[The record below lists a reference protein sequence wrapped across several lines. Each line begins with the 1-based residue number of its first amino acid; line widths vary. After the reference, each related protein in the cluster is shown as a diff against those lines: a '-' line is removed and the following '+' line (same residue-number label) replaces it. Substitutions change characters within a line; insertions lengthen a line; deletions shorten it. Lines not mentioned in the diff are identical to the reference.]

1 MSPEARYA
9 RQMLLP
15 EIGPEGQQRLLRSA
29 VLLVGLGGLGSAVAP
44 ALAAA
49 GVGRIGLADPDTV
62 GESNLQR
69 QTLYTERQI
78 GQPKCEAARERLAAL
93 SSHTLYDLHA
103 EGITPENARRII
115 AGYDLVIDCC
125 DNFPTRYLLDD
136 VCVACGKPWV
146 HGAIGA
152 FGGMVTVFN
161 HRRAKRYAELYPD
174 REALCAREQTV
185 QGVVG
190 TVPAVVGALEASE
203 ALKILAR
210 FGEVLD
216 GRLFTIDLKTMQT
229 ELTDF

>member
-15 EIGPEGQQRLLRSA
+15 EIGPEGQQRLLCSA

-174 REALCAREQTV
+174 REALCAREQAV

>member
-1 MSPEARYA
+1 MNPEARYA
-9 RQMLLP
+9 RQILLP
-15 EIGPEGQQRLLRSA
+15 EIGAEGQQRLLRSA

-49 GVGRIGLADPDTV
+49 GVGRLGLADPDTV
-62 GESNLQR
+62 SESNLQR

-78 GQPKCEAARERLAAL
+78 GLPKCEAARERLAAL
-93 SSHTLYDLHA
+93 SSHTHFDLHA

-136 VCVACGKPWV
+136 VCAACGKPWI

-174 REALCAREQTV
+174 REALCAREQAA

-190 TVPAVVGALEASE
+190 SVPAVVGALEASE
-203 ALKILAR
+203 AFKILAR

-216 GRLFTIDLKTMQT
+216 GRLFTIDLKTMHT
-229 ELTDF
+229 ELMGF

>member
-1 MSPEARYA
+1 MNPEARYA
-9 RQMLLP
+9 RQILLP
-15 EIGPEGQQRLLRSA
+15 EIGAEGQQRLLRSA

-49 GVGRIGLADPDTV
+49 GVGRLGLADPDTV
-62 GESNLQR
+62 SESNLQR

-78 GQPKCEAARERLAAL
+78 GLPKCEAARERLAAL
-93 SSHTLYDLHA
+93 SSHTHFDLHA

-136 VCVACGKPWV
+136 VCAACGKPWI

-174 REALCAREQTV
+174 REAFCAWEQAA

-190 TVPAVVGALEASE
+190 SVPAVVGALEASE

-216 GRLFTIDLKTMQT
+216 GRLFTIDLKTMHT
-229 ELTDF
+229 ELMDF

>member
-1 MSPEARYA
+1 MNPEARYA

-15 EIGPEGQQRLLRSA
+15 EIGPEGQQRLLCSA
-29 VLLVGLGGLGSAVAP
+29 VLLVGLGGLGTAVAP

-210 FGEVLD
+210 FGEMLD

>member
-1 MSPEARYA
+1 MNPEARYA
-9 RQMLLP
+9 RQILLP
-15 EIGPEGQQRLLRSA
+15 EIGAEGQQRLLRSA
-29 VLLVGLGGLGSAVAP
+29 VLLVGLGGLGSAAAP

-49 GVGRIGLADPDTV
+49 GVGRLGLADPDTV
-62 GESNLQR
+62 SESNLQR
-69 QTLYTERQI
+69 QTLYTEQQI
-78 GQPKCEAARERLAAL
+78 GQPKCEAARQRLAAL
-93 SSHTLYDLHA
+93 SSHTLFDLHT

-115 AGYDLVIDCC
+115 ADYDLVIDCC

-136 VCVACGKPWV
+136 VCAACGKPWV

-174 REALCAREQTV
+174 REALCAREQAA

-190 TVPAVVGALEASE
+190 SVPAVVGALEASE
-203 ALKILAR
+203 ALKLLAG

-216 GRLFTIDLKTMQT
+216 GRLFTIDLKTMHT
-229 ELTDF
+229 ELMDF

>member
-1 MSPEARYA
+1 MNPEARYA
-9 RQMLLP
+9 RQILLP
-15 EIGPEGQQRLLRSA
+15 EIGAEGQQRLLRSA

-44 ALAAA
+44 ALVGA
-49 GVGRIGLADPDTV
+49 GVGRLGLADPDTV
-62 GESNLQR
+62 SESNLQR

-78 GQPKCEAARERLAAL
+78 GLPKCEAARERLAAL
-93 SSHTLYDLHA
+93 SSHTHFDLHA

-115 AGYDLVIDCC
+115 ADYDLVIDCC

-136 VCVACGKPWV
+136 ACAACGKPWI

-174 REALCAREQTV
+174 REALCAREQEV

-203 ALKILAR
+203 ALKLLAG

-216 GRLFTIDLKTMQT
+216 GRLFTIDLKTMHT
-229 ELTDF
+229 ELMDF

>member
-1 MSPEARYA
+1 MNPEARYA

-15 EIGPEGQQRLLRSA
+15 EIGPEGQQRLLCSA
-29 VLLVGLGGLGSAVAP
+29 VLLVGLGGLGSAVAS

-210 FGEVLD
+210 FGEMLD

>member
-1 MSPEARYA
+1 MNPEARYA

-15 EIGPEGQQRLLRSA
+15 EIGPEGQQRLLCSA

-210 FGEVLD
+210 FGEMLD

-229 ELTDF
+229 EITDF

>member
-1 MSPEARYA
+1 MNPETRYA
-9 RQMLLP
+9 RQILLP
-15 EIGPEGQQRLLRSA
+15 EIGPEGQQRLQRSA

-44 ALAAA
+44 ALVGA

-62 GESNLQR
+62 SESNLQR

-78 GQPKCEAARERLAAL
+78 GQPKCEAARQRLAAL
-93 SSHTLYDLHA
+93 SSHTLFDLHA
-103 EGITPENARRII
+103 KGITPENARRII
-115 AGYDLVIDCC
+115 ADYDLVIDCC

-136 VCVACGKPWV
+136 ACAACGKPWV

-174 REALCAREQTV
+174 REALCAREHAV

-203 ALKILAR
+203 ALKLLAG
-210 FGEVLD
+210 FGDVLD
-216 GRLFTIDLKTMQT
+216 GLLFTIDLKTMHT
-229 ELTDF
+229 ELMDF

>member
-93 SSHTLYDLHA
+93 SSHTLYDLHPQ
-103 EGITPENARRII
+103 GITPENARRII

-136 VCVACGKPWV
+136 VCAACGKPWV

-174 REALCAREQTV
+174 REALCAREQAV

>member
-1 MSPEARYA
+1 MNPEARYA

-15 EIGPEGQQRLLRSA
+15 EIGPEGQQRLLCSA

-62 GESNLQR
+62 SESNLQR

-210 FGEVLD
+210 FGEMLD

>member
-1 MSPEARYA
+1 MNPEARYA

-136 VCVACGKPWV
+136 VCAACGKPWV

-174 REALCAREQTV
+174 REALCAREQAV

>member
-49 GVGRIGLADPDTV
+49 GVGHIGLADPDTV
-62 GESNLQR
+62 SESNLQR

-78 GQPKCEAARERLAAL
+78 GQPKCEAARERLATL

-210 FGEVLD
+210 FGEMLD

>member
-49 GVGRIGLADPDTV
+49 GVGHIGLADPDTV
-62 GESNLQR
+62 SESNLQR

-210 FGEVLD
+210 FGEMLD

>member
-1 MSPEARYA
+1 MNPEARYA

-15 EIGPEGQQRLLRSA
+15 EIGPEGQQRLLCSA

-49 GVGRIGLADPDTV
+49 GVGHIGLADPDTV
-62 GESNLQR
+62 SESNLQR

-210 FGEVLD
+210 FGEMLD

>member
-1 MSPEARYA
+1 MNPETRYA
-9 RQMLLP
+9 RQTLLP
-15 EIGPEGQQRLLRSA
+15 EIGPEGQQRLQRSA

-44 ALAAA
+44 ALVGA

-62 GESNLQR
+62 SESNLQR

-78 GQPKCEAARERLAAL
+78 GQPKCEAARQRLAAL
-93 SSHTLYDLHA
+93 SSHTLFDLHA
-103 EGITPENARRII
+103 KGITPENARRII
-115 AGYDLVIDCC
+115 ADYDLVIDCC

-136 VCVACGKPWV
+136 ACAACGKPWV

-174 REALCAREQTV
+174 REALCAREHAV

-203 ALKILAR
+203 ALKLLAG
-210 FGEVLD
+210 FGDVLD
-216 GRLFTIDLKTMQT
+216 GRLFTIDLKTMHT
-229 ELTDF
+229 ELMDF

>member
-49 GVGRIGLADPDTV
+49 GVGHIGLADPDTV
-62 GESNLQR
+62 SESNLQR

-174 REALCAREQTV
+174 REALCAREQAA

-190 TVPAVVGALEASE
+190 SVPAVVGALEASE

>member
-1 MSPEARYA
+1 MNPEARYA

-78 GQPKCEAARERLAAL
+78 GQPKCEAARQRLAAL

-136 VCVACGKPWV
+136 ICAACGKPWV

-161 HRRAKRYAELYPD
+161 HRRAKRYTELYPD
-174 REALCAREQTV
+174 REALCAREHAV

-190 TVPAVVGALEASE
+190 TVPTVVGAIEASE
-203 ALKILAR
+203 ALKILAG

-216 GRLFTIDLKTMQT
+216 GRLFTIDLKTMHT
-229 ELTDF
+229 ELMDF

>member
-15 EIGPEGQQRLLRSA
+15 EIGPEGQQRLLCSA

-210 FGEVLD
+210 FGEMLD

>member
-1 MSPEARYA
+1 MNPETRYA
-9 RQMLLP
+9 RQILLP
-15 EIGPEGQQRLLRSA
+15 EIGPEGQQRLQRSA

-44 ALAAA
+44 ALVGA

-62 GESNLQR
+62 SESNLQR

-78 GQPKCEAARERLAAL
+78 GQPKCEAARQRLAAL
-93 SSHTLYDLHA
+93 SSHTLFDLHA
-103 EGITPENARRII
+103 KGITPENARRII
-115 AGYDLVIDCC
+115 ADYDLVIDCC

-136 VCVACGKPWV
+136 ACAACGKPWV

-161 HRRAKRYAELYPD
+161 HRRAKRYAGLYPD
-174 REALCAREQTV
+174 REALCAREHAV

-203 ALKILAR
+203 ALKLLAG
-210 FGEVLD
+210 FGDVLD
-216 GRLFTIDLKTMQT
+216 GRLFTIDLKTMHT
-229 ELTDF
+229 ELMDF

>member
-1 MSPEARYA
+1 MNPEARYT

-125 DNFPTRYLLDD
+125 DNFPIRYLLDD
-136 VCVACGKPWV
+136 VCAACGKPWV

-174 REALCAREQTV
+174 REALCAREQAV

>member
-1 MSPEARYA
+1 MNPEARYA
-9 RQMLLP
+9 RQILLP
-15 EIGPEGQQRLLRSA
+15 EIGAEGQQRLLRSA

-49 GVGRIGLADPDTV
+49 GVGRLGLADPDTV
-62 GESNLQR
+62 SESNLQR
-69 QTLYTERQI
+69 QTLYTEWQI
-78 GQPKCEAARERLAAL
+78 GLPKCEAARERLAAL
-93 SSHTLYDLHA
+93 SSHTHFDLHA

-136 VCVACGKPWV
+136 VCAACGKPWI

-174 REALCAREQTV
+174 REALCAREQAA

-190 TVPAVVGALEASE
+190 SVPAVVGALEASE

-216 GRLFTIDLKTMQT
+216 GRLFTIDLKTMHT
-229 ELTDF
+229 ELMDF

>member
-1 MSPEARYA
+1 MNSETRYA
-9 RQMLLP
+9 RQILLP
-15 EIGPEGQQRLLRSA
+15 EIGPEGQQRLQRSA

-44 ALAAA
+44 ALVGA

-62 GESNLQR
+62 SESNLQR

-78 GQPKCEAARERLAAL
+78 GQPKCEAAQQRLAAL
-93 SSHTLYDLHA
+93 SSHTLFDLHA
-103 EGITPENARRII
+103 KGITPENARRII
-115 AGYDLVIDCC
+115 ADYDLVIDCC

-136 VCVACGKPWV
+136 ACAACGKPWV

-161 HRRAKRYAELYPD
+161 HRRAKRYAKLYPD
-174 REALCAREQTV
+174 REALCAREHAV

-203 ALKILAR
+203 ALKLLAG
-210 FGEVLD
+210 FGDVLD
-216 GRLFTIDLKTMQT
+216 GRLFTIDLKTMHT
-229 ELTDF
+229 ELMDF

>member
-1 MSPEARYA
+1 MNPEARYA

-49 GVGRIGLADPDTV
+49 GVGHIGLADPDTV
-62 GESNLQR
+62 SESNLQR

-210 FGEVLD
+210 FGEMLD

>member
-115 AGYDLVIDCC
+115 ASYDLVIDCC

-210 FGEVLD
+210 FGEMLD

>member
-49 GVGRIGLADPDTV
+49 GVGHIGLADPDTV
-62 GESNLQR
+62 SESNLQR

>member
-174 REALCAREQTV
+174 REALCAREQAA

-190 TVPAVVGALEASE
+190 SVPAVVGALEASE

>member
-1 MSPEARYA
+1 MNPEARYA
-9 RQMLLP
+9 RQILLP
-15 EIGPEGQQRLLRSA
+15 EIGAEGQQRLLRSA

-44 ALAAA
+44 ALVGA
-49 GVGRIGLADPDTV
+49 GVGRLGLADPDTV
-62 GESNLQR
+62 SESNLQR

-78 GQPKCEAARERLAAL
+78 GQPKCEAARQRLAAL
-93 SSHTLYDLHA
+93 SSHTLFDLHA

-115 AGYDLVIDCC
+115 ADYDLVIDCC

-136 VCVACGKPWV
+136 ACAACGKPWI

-174 REALCAREQTV
+174 REALCAREQEV

-203 ALKILAR
+203 ALKLLAG

-216 GRLFTIDLKTMQT
+216 GRLFTIDLKTMHT
-229 ELTDF
+229 ELMDF

>member
-210 FGEVLD
+210 FGEMLD

>member
-1 MSPEARYA
+1 MNPETRYA
-9 RQMLLP
+9 RQILLP
-15 EIGPEGQQRLLRSA
+15 EIGLEGQQRLLRSA

-44 ALAAA
+44 ALVGA

-62 GESNLQR
+62 SESNLQR

-78 GQPKCEAARERLAAL
+78 GQPKCEAARQRLAAL
-93 SSHTLYDLHA
+93 SSHTLFDLHA
-103 EGITPENARRII
+103 KGITPENARRII
-115 AGYDLVIDCC
+115 ADYDLVIDCC

-136 VCVACGKPWV
+136 ACAACGKPWV

-174 REALCAREQTV
+174 REALCAREHAV

-203 ALKILAR
+203 ALKLLAG
-210 FGEVLD
+210 FGDVLD
-216 GRLFTIDLKTMQT
+216 GRLFTIDLKTMHT
-229 ELTDF
+229 ELMDF

>member
-1 MSPEARYA
+1 MNPEARYA

-15 EIGPEGQQRLLRSA
+15 EIGPEGQQRLLCSA
-29 VLLVGLGGLGSAVAP
+29 VLLVGLGGLGSAVAS

-174 REALCAREQTV
+174 REALCRRPRRTEGVLGTV
-185 QGVVG
+185 PGVVG
-190 TVPAVVGALEASE
+190 TLQATE
-203 ALKILAR
+203 ALKALAG
-210 FGEVLD
+210 FGEPLD
-216 GRLFTIDLKTMQT
+216 GRLLVIDLKTMQT
-229 ELTDF
+229 QTIAF

>member
-1 MSPEARYA
+1 MNPETRYA
-9 RQMLLP
+9 RQILLP
-15 EIGPEGQQRLLRSA
+15 EIGLEGQQQLLRSA

-44 ALAAA
+44 ALVGA

-62 GESNLQR
+62 SESNLQR

-78 GQPKCEAARERLAAL
+78 GQPKCEAARQRLAAL
-93 SSHTLYDLHA
+93 SSHTLFDLHA
-103 EGITPENARRII
+103 KGITPENARRII
-115 AGYDLVIDCC
+115 ADYDLVIDCC

-136 VCVACGKPWV
+136 ACAACGKPWV

-174 REALCAREQTV
+174 REALCAREHAV

-203 ALKILAR
+203 ALKLLAG
-210 FGEVLD
+210 FGDVLD
-216 GRLFTIDLKTMQT
+216 GRLFTIDLKTMHT
-229 ELTDF
+229 ELMDF

>member
-1 MSPEARYA
+1 MNPEARYA

-15 EIGPEGQQRLLRSA
+15 EIGPEGQQRLLCSA

-174 REALCAREQTV
+174 REALCAREQAV

>member
-1 MSPEARYA
+1 MNPEARYA

-136 VCVACGKPWV
+136 VCAACGKPWV

-210 FGEVLD
+210 FGEMLD